1 MKTIP
6 QAKTPAV
13 TLDPKKVAALQ
24 AKVARLVGTGAL
36 AAAPHTYH
44 H

>member
-1 MKTIP
+1 MKTI
-6 QAKTPAV
+6 AKAPAV
-13 TLDPKKVAALQ
+13 TLDPKKVAAVQ
-24 AKVARLVGTGAL
+24 AKVARLVSTGAL

>member
-1 MKTIP
+1 MKTTP
-6 QAKTPAV
+6 QTKTPAA

>member
-1 MKTIP
+1 MKTT
-6 QAKTPAV
+6 AKAPAV

-24 AKVARLVGTGAL
+24 AKVARLVGADAL